1 MKEKLTINIASN
13 NLIVLR
19 TSLNLDTM
27 KEIILY
33 FKICTELIMSFIKS
47 RLNRDNFWNLMFWL
61 GVTLCVML
69 SEYFNDNKL
78 FAGLSLWLGILGVPF
93 IVKQMQDVKFDKKY
107 GFFNASGRSLKDSMP
122 MRWGFSIISSI
133 GLIAI
138 MRLINDKFSSDPNT
152 SLSMVLYWSIFC
164 LIPTLYFIY
173 KNCPISILFNKHI
186 IKRMPPEQLAA
197 MNKFPSLSE
206 LRYSVHH
213 VSHPLHHS
221 RDKKH

>member
-1 MKEKLTINIASN
+1 
-13 NLIVLR
+13 
-19 TSLNLDTM
+19 
-27 KEIILY
+27 
-33 FKICTELIMSFIKS
+33 MSFIKS

-173 KNCPISILFNKHI
+173 KNCPISILFNRKLWSYI
-186 IKRMPPEQLAA
+186 AANAPMPTRRRNDYQGSHKTLLD
-197 MNKFPSLSE
+197 NKFISPRFYYLPYNIYH
-206 LRYSVHH
+206 R
-213 VSHPLHHS
+213 
-221 RDKKH
+221 KK